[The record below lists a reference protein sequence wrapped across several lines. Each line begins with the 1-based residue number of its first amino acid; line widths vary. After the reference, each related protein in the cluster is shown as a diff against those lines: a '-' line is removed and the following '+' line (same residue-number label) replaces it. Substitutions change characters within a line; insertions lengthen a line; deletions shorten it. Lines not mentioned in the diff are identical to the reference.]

1 MLFKYDS
8 SSSELVYVDKVD
20 KSEKKEADGFSAM
33 KKFRDLDRRGIENHT
48 GPGGDSLETVH
59 QNTIVE
65 VRTTPSKIKSN
76 GISTVG
82 LDGKLVVW
90 DLSSVSIHL
99 KNSSVLIMIPFP

>member
-8 SSSELVYVDKVD
+8 SSSKLIYIDKID

-33 KKFRDLDRRGIENHT
+33 KKFRDLDRRGIENHA
-48 GPGGDSLETVH
+48 GPGGDSLETIH

-65 VRTTPSKIKSN
+65 VRTTPSKVKSN
-76 GISTVG
+76 GISTIG

-90 DLSSVSIHL
+90 DMSSVSEHL
-99 KNSSVLIMIPFP
+99 CSFEINPTN

>member
-1 MLFKYDS
+1 MLFKYDGS
-8 SSSELVYVDKVD
+8 SSKLVYIDKID

-33 KKFRDLDRRGIENHT
+33 KKFRDLDRRGIENHA
-48 GPGGDSLETVH
+48 GPGGDSLETIH

-90 DLSSVSIHL
+90 DMSTVSIKL
-99 KNSSVLIMIPFP
+99 KMT

>member
-1 MLFKYDS
+1 MLFKYDGGS
-8 SSSELVYVDKVD
+8 SKLVYIDKID

-33 KKFRDLDRRGIENHT
+33 KKFRDLDRRGIENHA
-48 GPGGDSLETVH
+48 GPGGDSLETIH

-90 DLSSVSIHL
+90 DMSTVSMHP
-99 KNSSVLIMIPFP
+99 NLIQT

>member
-8 SSSELVYVDKVD
+8 TSSKLVYIDKID

-33 KKFRDLDRRGIENHT
+33 KKFRDLDRRGIENHA
-48 GPGGDSLETVH
+48 GPGGDSLETIH

-65 VRTTPSKIKSN
+65 VRKAPSKVKSN
-76 GISTVG
+76 GITTIG

-90 DLSSVSIHL
+90 DMSSVSLHYFLDCLFPPI
-99 KNSSVLIMIPFP
+99 VL